1 MQCGSAGRVL
11 GALTALTA
19 ARILHAAPE
28 PKTELKGDKR
38 QLGTQFIEYSRD
50 PEQHRAYAAPGF
62 LKAPPVPQLEKFPL
76 ELDATAY
83 TDFDEERAR
92 AVADDFR
99 KNAVKIKSLRFV
111 AEVIKSQNLAHEMIE
126 NGNFVVP
133 WRLDRDRRKTSEAER
148 NVPAEEV
155 AIVVAGNSGLPGGGT
170 CNIVEGA
177 GEEPFALDI
186 ERTHNGYATQ
196 EESVLSNVY
205 VHTTTPHSASKV
217 MPSYIVPDGPN
228 GEAAKYMNV
237 AAEKAVAFYEST
249 LQGRWGLKSANADD
263 FTTVQGV
270 NFVETKNP
278 IDFSDC
284 WVLRFPRVGQEPEI
298 PQTRDEQLWTYRD
311 QNRRTG
317 RVQDAGPRFQ
327 AAQDRAYPD
336 AKTGGHRIGALLFQ
350 AAVTGALNAA
360 ILEQLLHR
368 NPLKTLVF
376 NKLGGG
382 IYWPH
387 SYVESQDGATLRE
400 VKAGEGAVPAVYAKI
415 FEAALEEEV
424 VIKNMDGAGDV
435 RATRSSWY
443 WMLRSQSLNMLRG
456 AWWDPEKQKWYV
468 RGYGDRSRLEKW
480 FVKCRKCGE
489 PVSFDDVYA
498 TARSAEHKP
507 GNCGPERREREERLE
522 AERVERAARQRQQDE
537 ELRRKQREERA
548 RQEAERA
555 KRAVLE
561 RAEQA
566 KRRELEKK
574 QRELQYVRDE
584 RRNFYKE
591 LLGLAKKADDT
602 AAKNK
607 AKAKSQK
614 KPVPLAHIAEGSLTL
629 LVKNRQAGT
638 SPLPEDYN
646 PFAPKDSTDN
656 DEEQEDE
663 DVDPEQEAVEK
674 NGEEEEVEQ
683 GENAGDVEEDEEND
697 EEEEASSAESDEEEE
712 SVVELNDAAIAELID
727 PAALNWMLKIGT
739 PDFKKAEPGFCFNME
754 YCPKKIL
761 EFALTFFCGSLKPVL
776 EKLLTSAPIV
786 FDRPAKN
793 RELLVRFFGYVLSQA
808 LNDVITPDL
817 YALIK
822 DTLQDRCETTCT
834 DVHAIFKKVFNDLH
848 EKNGKKWMT
857 NFSRMD
863 RVKLAVAEYIKERPT
878 YDADGKSGETAETTE
893 MRAVLKK
900 VARTFREKGQIER
913 EHEPDIWPGD
923 DDYDVE
929 LSDGQFVLRHWVGYE
944 KQCKHSNQNL
954 IKVVFADWLGLDAKQ
969 VEKVRKTAVK
979 EEREAAKRRRAQ
991 VKKLKDE
998 VKAEAAKAGAVE
1010 KQTSKSET
1018 KPEDAGGNDKKQ
1030 EGRDEGRATLKKAAG
1045 SVAENGDE
1053 DKGAPSEVIG
1063 LEDSGSAGSEGE
1075 HIKNDAEVDTD
1086 GDVVMQPADE
1096 D

>member
-1 MQCGSAGRVL
+1 MPGVVHCRRRRGLQNSLSFLLSRGAGGISANT
-11 GALTALTA
+11 GAVDL
-19 ARILHAAPE
+19 
-28 PKTELKGDKR
+28 
-38 QLGTQFIEYSRD
+38 
-50 PEQHRAYAAPGF
+50 
-62 LKAPPVPQLEKFPL
+62 
-76 ELDATAY
+76 
-83 TDFDEERAR
+83 
-92 AVADDFR
+92 
-99 KNAVKIKSLRFV
+99 
-111 AEVIKSQNLAHEMIE
+111 
-126 NGNFVVP
+126 
-133 WRLDRDRRKTSEAER
+133 
-148 NVPAEEV
+148 NVP
-155 AIVVAGNSGLPGGGT
+155 
-170 CNIVEGA
+170 
-177 GEEPFALDI
+177 
-186 ERTHNGYATQ
+186 
-196 EESVLSNVY
+196 
-205 VHTTTPHSASKV
+205 
-217 MPSYIVPDGPN
+217 
-228 GEAAKYMNV
+228 
-237 AAEKAVAFYEST
+237 
-249 LQGRWGLKSANADD
+249 
-263 FTTVQGV
+263 
-270 NFVETKNP
+270 
-278 IDFSDC
+278 FSDK
-284 WVLRFPRVGQEPEI
+284 
-298 PQTRDEQLWTYRD
+298 DE
-311 QNRRTG
+311 
-317 RVQDAGPRFQ
+317 
-327 AAQDRAYPD
+327 
-336 AKTGGHRIGALLFQ
+336 AKR
-350 AAVTGALNAA
+350 
-360 ILEQLLHR
+360 
-368 NPLKTLVF
+368 
-376 NKLGGG
+376 
-382 IYWPH
+382 
-387 SYVESQDGATLRE
+387 
-400 VKAGEGAVPAVYAKI
+400 
-415 FEAALEEEV
+415 
-424 VIKNMDGAGDV
+424 
-435 RATRSSWY
+435 
-443 WMLRSQSLNMLRG
+443 RG

-489 PVSFDDVYA
+489 PVSFDD
-498 TARSAEHKP
+498 RSAEHKP

-923 DDYDVE
+923 DDYDVVYFSESSTAKKKNCFMITARNTRAIELFSLEGAEKEAAEKNVPVPTSAEFHARILAATRPMYSRITRKTGVDGGYPRYGLDTGLRDEDADKGQTLFRESYQSLHQE